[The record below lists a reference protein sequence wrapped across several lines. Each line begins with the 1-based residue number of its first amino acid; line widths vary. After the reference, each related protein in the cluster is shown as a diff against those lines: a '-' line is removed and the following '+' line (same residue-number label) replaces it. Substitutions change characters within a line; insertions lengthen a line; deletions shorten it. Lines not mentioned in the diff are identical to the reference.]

1 MGGLEWKI
9 PQSNGWFVLICG
21 YPHDL
26 RKPLTWSS
34 LILFRTLMRIWCTI
48 WCRSQL
54 HNSLSW
60 SSCVEKGC
68 FSRIGTS
75 NPWCW
80 FKPFGGVVVP
90 FRSISLDVSLTRLS
104 NGFWWFVGSTMLR
117 SILLVPA
124 WQSSQSTKM
133 KELAD
138 VPSLAHLGTIWWLPP
153 FHQWVDVVKPCIGI
167 QFEPPQSHIPLID
180 LAWYR
185 NGQVLW
191 CHAVGLSCF
200 RETHIILLV
209 KTC

>member
-1 MGGLEWKI
+1 
-9 PQSNGWFVLICG
+9 
-21 YPHDL
+21 
-26 RKPLTWSS
+26 
-34 LILFRTLMRIWCTI
+34 MRIWCTI

-133 KELAD
+133 KSSRTCQAWHILAQSGD
-138 VPSLAHLGTIWWLPP
+138 SHPSIGGLMLWSLVLGSNLNPLKVTSHWLTWPDIEISVFLERP
-153 FHQWVDVVKPCIGI
+153 ISYCWLK
-167 QFEPPQSHIPLID
+167 
-180 LAWYR
+180 
-185 NGQVLW
+185 
-191 CHAVGLSCF
+191 HARS
-200 RETHIILLV
+200 
-209 KTC
+209 